1 MSLLFFL
8 HSLSQPSRLASPQFT
23 RRSLGRALLDLILS
37 PVMEPVRQQI
47 RRSAV
52 ARGHEGGRRDHESC
66 HFQLRAL

>member
-1 MSLLFFL
+1 MSLLFFF

-23 RRSLGRALLDLILS
+23 RRSLGRKLLGLILS

-47 RRSAV
+47 RQAAVVRGRESGRS
-52 ARGHEGGRRDHESC
+52 RESC